1 MEETLSNKKSAFYP
15 LKDIDGDD
23 NDGLYANIKL
33 IHFSKYYNVYLSKR
47 G

>member
-1 MEETLSNKKSAFYP
+1 MEETLTGKTSAFY
-15 LKDIDGDD
+15 LLEQIDGDN